1 METLSWIIF
10 FALLGILIWL
20 EIKFGIVN
28 VDPRYIVI
36 RRNVWTGSLKELKP
50 GLNFI
55 IPGLHENFRLVDCRQ
70 VILDPP
76 VLTVTSRDG
85 QPVDVDYQI
94 TLWVDGFKSQEKLNE
109 LNDGQAIKVATK
121 IGQQE
126 SVQEQNFQERF
137 RKDIEVIGLKESNVS
152 IQNMISAHAL
162 ADLISPK
169 KKTLPVFCPNCRSEI
184 KKNQMFCPNSH
195 CTKSE
200 EKSKEKEGKKERS
213 LDEFKIPT
221 GFFERLSWAA
231 GIALNDFLADKY
243 GLGCFLKIRNVRYP
257 QDTERAARSQKI
269 ASMEGEATKAR
280 LNKETEALKNLI
292 NETKIDPNVAFL
304 STKLM
309 EVIPEMLL
317 ALKGERKKIEGR
329 EKK

>member
-10 FALLGILIWL
+10 FALLGALIWL

-28 VDPRYIVI
+28 VDPRHIAI

-70 VILDPP
+70 VIHDPP

-94 TLWVDGFKSQEKLNE
+94 TLWVDGFIDQTNLNE
-109 LNDGQAIKVATK
+109 GQAIKAATK

-126 SVQEQNFQERF
+126 GEEQTSQERF
-137 RKDIEVIGLKESNVS
+137 KKDIEVIGLKESNVA
-152 IQNMISAHAL
+152 IQNMISDHAL
-162 ADLISPK
+162 DDLIGPEK
-169 KKTLPVFCPNCRSEI
+169 KMLPVFCPNCRSNIE
-184 KKNQMFCPNSH
+184 KQHMFCPNSK

-200 EKSKEKEGKKERS
+200 GKSEEKAKKEGRS

-231 GIALNDFLADKY
+231 GIALNDFLGDKY
-243 GLGCFLKIRNVRYP
+243 GLGCFLKIRNARYP
-257 QDTERAARSQKI
+257 EDTERAARSQKI
-269 ASMEGEATKAR
+269 ATMEGDATKAR
-280 LNKETEALKNLI
+280 LDREAVALKNLI
-292 NETKIDPNVAFL
+292 ESTNTNPNVAFL
-304 STKLM
+304 GTKLM
-309 EVIPEMLL
+309 EIIPEMML
-317 ALKGERKKIEGR
+317 ALKGERKKTEGR